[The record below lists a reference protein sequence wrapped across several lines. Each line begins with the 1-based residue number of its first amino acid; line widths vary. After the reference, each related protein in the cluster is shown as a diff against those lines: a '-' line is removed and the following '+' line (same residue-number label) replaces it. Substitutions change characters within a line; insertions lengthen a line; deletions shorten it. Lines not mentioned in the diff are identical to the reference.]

1 MDSVVQASTL
11 QSGDFFISPSELWA
25 LIGTDRA
32 PQIVDTRRR
41 EVYDSAPGVLPGA
54 VWRDIKDIALWS
66 AELDPDRPAVFA
78 CRFAHQMSQIPA
90 AHLRGE
96 GYNARVLAGGYTGW
110 AEAGLPL
117 VNKAALD
124 RFAPKRPSLWVTRR
138 RPKIDRVACPW
149 LIRRLIDPQ
158 ARILYVDP
166 DRVLEAAQE
175 IGAIPF
181 DIEGIELSHEGER
194 CSFDTMLKLFG
205 LEREP
210 TLARLALIVRG
221 ADTARPDL
229 APEAAG
235 LHAISLGLSALAGDD
250 DHGMIREAFKI
261 YDGLFAYLR
270 FAAQERHNW
279 PAKAA

>member
-1 MDSVVQASTL
+1 MDFA
-11 QSGDFFISPSELWA
+11 GYFISPSELWA
-25 LIGTDRA
+25 LIGTDHA
-32 PQIVDTRRR
+32 PQIIDTRKRA
-41 EVYDSAPGVLPGA
+41 VYDSAPGLLPGA
-54 VWRDIKDIALWS
+54 VWRDIGDIGRWS
-66 AELDPDRPAVFA
+66 AELDRARPVVFC
-78 CRFAHQMSQIPA
+78 CRFAHYMSQIPA
-90 AHLRGE
+90 AELRGQ
-96 GYNARVLAGGYTGW
+96 GYDARVLEGGYAAW
-110 AEAGLPL
+110 VEAKLPL
-117 VNKAALD
+117 VRKAALD
-124 RFAPKRPSLWVTRR
+124 RFAAKRPSLWVTRR

-166 DRVLEAAQE
+166 DQVLEAAKE
-175 IGAIPF
+175 SGAIPF
-181 DIEGIELSHEGER
+181 DIEGVELSHEGER

-205 LEREP
+205 LEGEP

-250 DHGMIREAFKI
+250 DHGMIRKAFEI

-270 FAAQERHNW
+270 FAAAERHNW